1 MTKAGRAYSYF
12 PGCTLATTAVDYDVS
27 GRAVAAALGLELNE
41 VPDWNCCGA
50 TFPLSAENV
59 MNFIAPARVLIAAE
73 RSGNDL
79 ATLCAVCFHV
89 LKRSD
94 AYLRAHSEAAER
106 LNAFVTEG
114 DYTGRTRVRH
124 LLGVVRDDVGWEAV
138 KQRVAAPLTGLA
150 AAPYYGCL
158 LLRPQE
164 EMEFDQAERPR
175 VLQDLLRAL
184 GATPV
189 EFPRQAEC
197 CGSTLLVS
205 APDANRRLSTAV
217 VDSARRAGAAMI
229 VTACPL
235 CKYNL
240 DQAQTGRPSPEQ
252 VPVAYFTQVMAAAFG
267 LLEVAGPAFGV
278 EATT

>member
-1 MTKAGRAYSYF
+1 VTTPARAYSYF

-59 MNFIAPARVLIAAE
+59 MSFIAPARVLIAAE
-73 RSGNDL
+73 RSGKDL

-94 AYLRAHSEAAER
+94 AYLRAHPEAAER

-138 KQRVAAPLTGLA
+138 KQRVAAPLTGLQ

-197 CGSTLLVS
+197 CGSTLVVS

-217 VDSARRAGAAMI
+217 VDSARLAGAALI

-240 DQAQTGRPSPEQ
+240 DQAQAGRPAPERL
-252 VPVAYFTQVMAAAFG
+252 PVAYFTQVMAAAFG
-267 LLEVAGPAFGV
+267 LPEVAGPAFAA
-278 EATT
+278 EAAA